1 MTYDEIKNKK
11 PQRIGTELGTDGQN
25 YIIALDEEK
34 AYSLSVAA
42 YYVWALCDGNQTVE
56 ELVTRISKELNASE
70 DEIKDPIATILE
82 KLTEVGLIKFA

>member
-1 MTYDEIKNKK
+1 MTYEEIKSKK
-11 PQRIGTELGTDGQN
+11 PQRLGTELGTDGQN

-56 ELVTRISKELNASE
+56 ELVGRISQELNTSE
-70 DEIKDPIATILE
+70 DEIRDPVVTILE
-82 KLTEVGLIKFA
+82 KLTEVGLIKFT